1 MSLKAETG
9 SRQDGADVWKAEI
22 LAIAAC
28 GDEAA
33 FARLFRHFAPRIKA
47 FVQRAGLA
55 PDAAEEIAQETLA
68 AAWRK
73 AALFDPARTPTAA
86 AWLYAIARNLR
97 IDRHR
102 REKRPE
108 PDPNDPAYAPDPP
121 AAPDAA
127 AQAGRE
133 AERVAKAIATLPAAQ
148 REALML
154 SFYEDEP
161 HSSIAVRLGLPLGT
175 VKSRLRLALARLRE
189 ALGEG
194 A

>member
-1 MSLKAETG
+1 MSHDGDAKAG
-9 SRQDGADVWKAEI
+9 DLWKIEI
-22 LAIAAC
+22 IAIATHR
-28 GDEAA
+28 DEAA
-33 FARLFRHFAPRIKA
+33 FGRLFRHFAPRLKA
-47 FVQRAGLA
+47 FLQRGGMAA
-55 PDAAEEIAQETLA
+55 DAAEEVAQETMA

-102 REKRPE
+102 RERRPE

-121 AAPDAA
+121 ATPDTAA
-127 AQAGRE
+127 AAGRE
-133 AERVAKAIATLPAAQ
+133 AERISKAIATLPEAQ

-161 HSSIAVRLGLPLGT
+161 HNVIAQRLGVPLGT
-175 VKSRLRLALARLRE
+175 VKSRLRLALQRMRA

-194 A
+194 S

>member
-1 MSLKAETG
+1 MSPHVKTG
-9 SRQDGADVWKAEI
+9 TRQDGGDIWKAEI
-22 LAIAAC
+22 LAIATHR
-28 GDEAA
+28 DEAA

-47 FVQRAGLA
+47 FVRRGGMAADL
-55 PDAAEEIAQETLA
+55 AEEIAQETLA

-73 AALFDPARTPTAA
+73 AALFDPARTPSAA

-102 REKRPE
+102 RECRPE
-108 PDPNDPAYAPDPP
+108 PDPNDPAYAPDAP
-121 AAPDAA
+121 ASPDAA
-127 AQAGRE
+127 AEAGRE
-133 AERVAKAIATLPAAQ
+133 AERISKAIATLPAAQ

-161 HSSIAVRLGLPLGT
+161 HMAIARRLGVPLGT